1 MTLTVNFYGGP
12 GAGKSTLTAGVFYYL
27 KLMGANC
34 VMARE
39 YAKDL
44 VWEGRV
50 KLLTEARQS
59 YIFSKQLK
67 RLQDVAGQVDVVLT
81 DSPLL
86 LSAIYSRNPV
96 MRMLVKEHH
105 DTFVNMN
112 YVVRREKDYQPI
124 GRLQSEEEAQE
135 LDVKIETLLSDLGE
149 TFETVSVFNAP
160 TIAARIMSV
169 LEEGV
174 WNGIPV
180 RTKEGHD

>member
-12 GAGKSTLTAGVFYYL
+12 GAGKSTLTAGVFYHL
-27 KLMGANC
+27 KLAGVNC
-34 VMARE
+34 EMARE

-105 DTFVNMN
+105 DTFTNMN
-112 YVVRREKDYQPI
+112 FVVVREKPYQPI
-124 GRLQSEEEAQE
+124 GRVQTEDEAQE
-135 LDVKIETLLSDLGE
+135 LDVRIEGLLSDMGE
-149 TFETVSVFNAP
+149 DFQTVSVLDAEK
-160 TIAARIMSV
+160 IAEQIRGV
-169 LEEGV
+169 LEEGE
-174 WNGIPV
+174 WNGSPL
-180 RTKEGHD
+180 

>member
-12 GAGKSTLTAGVFYYL
+12 GAGKSTLTAGVFYHL
-27 KLMGANC
+27 KLAGVNC
-34 VMARE
+34 EMARE

-105 DTFVNMN
+105 DTFANMN
-112 YVVRREKDYQPI
+112 FVVVREKPYQPI
-124 GRLQSEEEAQE
+124 GRVQTEDEAQE
-135 LDVKIETLLSDLGE
+135 LDVRIEGLLSDMGE
-149 TFETVSVFNAP
+149 DFQTVSVLDAEK
-160 TIAARIMSV
+160 IAEQIRGV
-169 LEEGV
+169 LEEGE
-174 WNGIPV
+174 WNGSPL
-180 RTKEGHD
+180 